1 MAKKCPPGVFC
12 IQNVSVLGVLLLITL
27 GVAVFMNVSTRLTH
41 AKHAQ
46 IQSSPNSS
54 FSTSSGV
61 SSGTAPHL
69 FSATMYP
76 TMQHMSHHAVQVE
89 RPGDV
94 LSDPRHPPL
103 KDTSSLYG
111 YGGGGGAYP
120 AIPIHAMPI
129 NQPTQAPYTSRS
141 AHSTYT
147 QIGILTRKQGEKI
160 LPLMG
165 RMSQIQRNKWQY
177 YTMSDGNQS
186 IRLPVSRNGRSCTND
201 NGCDEIMNGDTVYV
215 EGYQDA
221 FRATVYENDAP
232 QYLPHVI

>member
-12 IQNVSVLGVLLLITL
+12 IQNVSLVGILLVFTL
-27 GVAVFMNVSTRLTH
+27 GIAVFMNMNTRTES
-41 AKHAQ
+41 AKQKVH
-46 IQSSPNSS
+46 
-54 FSTSSGV
+54 TSSNMPSNAYGQH
-61 SSGTAPHL
+61 SQGTFLPPM
-69 FSATMYP
+69 FSAVMNP
-76 TMQHMSHHAVQVE
+76 THTIQME
-89 RPGDV
+89 RPVDV

-103 KDTSSLYG
+103 KDTASLYG
-111 YGGGGGAYP
+111 YGEHRRHV
-120 AIPIHAMPI
+120 IPSMMI
-129 NQPTQAPYTSRS
+129 NQPTQAPRVSQS
-141 AHSTYT
+141 VHATYS

-215 EGYQDA
+215 EGYKDA
-221 FRATVYENDAP
+221 FQATVYENDLP
-232 QYLPHVI
+232 RYLPNVL

>member
-12 IQNVSVLGVLLLITL
+12 IQNVSLVGILLVFTL
-27 GVAVFMNVSTRLTH
+27 GIAVFMNMNSRTEN
-41 AKHAQ
+41 AKHKVQ
-46 IQSSPNSS
+46 GTHHTQGTPNT
-54 FSTSSGV
+54 FL
-61 SSGTAPHL
+61 PPM
-69 FSATMYP
+69 FSAVMNP
-76 TMQHMSHHAVQVE
+76 THTIQME
-89 RPGDV
+89 RPVDV

-103 KDTSSLYG
+103 KDTASLYG
-111 YGGGGGAYP
+111 YGGYGQHQQH
-120 AIPIHAMPI
+120 IPVMI
-129 NQPTQAPYTSRS
+129 NQPTQAPRVSQS
-141 AHSTYT
+141 AHSMYS

-215 EGYQDA
+215 EGYKDA
-221 FRATVYENDAP
+221 FQATVYENDLP
-232 QYLPHVI
+232 RYLPHVL